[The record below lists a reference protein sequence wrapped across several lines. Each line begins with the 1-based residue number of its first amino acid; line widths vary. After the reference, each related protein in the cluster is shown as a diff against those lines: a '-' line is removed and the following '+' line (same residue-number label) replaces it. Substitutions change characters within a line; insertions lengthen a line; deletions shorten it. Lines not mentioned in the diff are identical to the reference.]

1 MSSKKYVPGRL
12 ASAALLVASAQVA
25 FAQQADG
32 VKQLDTVV
40 VTAGGF
46 EQMIKDAPA
55 SISVITRE
63 ELEKSHSITW
73 RMPWLTWKGC
83 LLSAAARPVA

>member
-12 ASAALLVASAQVA
+12 AYAVLLVASAQVA

-46 EQMIKDAPA
+46 EQMIKDAQ
-55 SISVITRE
+55 
-63 ELEKSHSITW
+63 
-73 RMPWLTWKGC
+73 
-83 LLSAAARPVA
+83 AAN